1 MQLRGAESAPRVDV
15 RFGQLSIRSSKN
27 ERLCAQCLP
36 GPGGPRG
43 EHEGAAPDLSDG
55 TDLRFVPR
63 RIISLLITGTRHSL
77 SRSVCVRVSGGVTE
91 GALRKSLSAQLCA
104 CISTVSS
111 RQKEQC
117 VQRP

>member
-77 SRSVCVRVSGGVTE
+77 SRSVCVCVCVGG
-91 GALRKSLSAQLCA
+91 S
-104 CISTVSS
+104 
-111 RQKEQC
+111 QKGL
-117 VQRP
+117 